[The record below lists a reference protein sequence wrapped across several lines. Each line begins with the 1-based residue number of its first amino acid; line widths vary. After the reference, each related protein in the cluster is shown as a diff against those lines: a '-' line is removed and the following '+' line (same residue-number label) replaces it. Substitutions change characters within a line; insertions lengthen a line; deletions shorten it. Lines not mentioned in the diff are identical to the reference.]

1 MLPAKQEGV
10 TQTTNLTVGQK
21 EFGKYPPKLVF
32 TLERLDRFTRL
43 PNALKRYVESVK
55 PPCDSS
61 SEGALED
68 ESTNDEALSLRV
80 NSEKATNDEQVDDND
95 TNGAANQNPKEP
107 RGEGCSDVSTWRVKY
122 QQWIPSIVR
131 KSKATSSL
139 VGLYRK
145 GDTQR
150 IENLSFIPIHTD
162 PPTSGIED
170 WILTTKR
177 ALDVDI
183 TGNEYHNDCHRI
195 LCEAADDWE
204 SYSWL
209 DKTQWKF
216 SGTVHCVA
224 MLACR
229 SFTTSPKSSPDFE
242 ERRLTSKTGVWGSCC
257 YVCSLVLEEAYRYL
271 WRQIPDRV
279 WSGTLPED
287 CPLERVMCISEEL
300 EMRLRRD
307 LLDSLP
313 KLEKDLETRSTF
325 VSRSD
330 LATEQDAGVI
340 GIGGQEQED
349 QQGKEVEQG

>member
-1 MLPAKQEGV
+1 M
-10 TQTTNLTVGQK
+10 
-21 EFGKYPPKLVF
+21 VF

-43 PNALKRYVESVK
+43 PNALKHYVESVK

-80 NSEKATNDEQVDDND
+80 NSEKANNDEQVNDND
-95 TNGAANQNPKEP
+95 TNGAANQNPKEL
-107 RGEGCSDVSTWRVKY
+107 RGEGCSDVSTWLAKC
-122 QQWIPSIVR
+122 QQWISSIVR
-131 KSKATSSL
+131 KPKATSSL

-145 GDTQR
+145 SDTQR

-162 PPTSGIED
+162 PPTSGMED
-170 WILTTKR
+170 WIVTIKR

-183 TGNEYHNDCHRI
+183 PGSRYVNECGSVI
-195 LCEAADDWE
+195 AALEGLCEAADDHE

-279 WSGTLPED
+279 LSCTLPEV
-287 CPLERVMCISEEL
+287 CPLERVMCISDEL

-307 LLDSLP
+307 LFDSFP

-340 GIGGQEQED
+340 GIGGQEQEV